1 MIFCYK
7 CSQMSSSMLF
17 STSPFKKG
25 TATQSNLMAIS
36 LETGLLGGAQI
47 KPTTDQCR
55 EFS

>member
-1 MIFCYK
+1 
-7 CSQMSSSMLF
+7 MSSSMLF